1 MAVLKGIFL
10 VTKGPGTCVKAN
22 TEHQFVLVFDSPIE
36 SNDAT
41 LLRCQ
46 LYDEIFQI
54 DYTFS
59 DIPVSSLTSPTE
71 EELKSTFIPIYESNK
86 YIRILTMNFPE
97 RLAGG
102 TFRMEIMVSKDP
114 TSIEGWGNPIEI
126 AKEDL
131 EKRKNDKLK
140 RYFNKELELLSRK
153 ILKKEV
159 SEQTMPSEPLP
170 RILFAQVEEGYFSVN
185 ITVKSAVEDAPKIGD
200 IYFADDEN
208 IKFGMKTS
216 VRGSATY
223 KKNEI
228 IITHIHTRGLYG
240 ANIYAVTAFRDKNK
254 ITSTIRV
261 KDNTAIYIPSLS
273 APSGLFNIDIYI
285 DMQISVV
292 INRMSKK
299 KISYTYD
306 CNNFEN
312 KPIST
317 TAVYTSLGG
326 DVYPTE
332 SSETK
337 CKVEF
342 RPTLK
347 YDGTFGFS
355 WYRFGDM
362 KVLEKTS
369 SKIRNTRLGAK
380 QVDSNGNPVY
390 KNGKQ
395 VVNPYEFDRI
405 TDLNDQPFINI
416 MGYHY
421 EIVKGATGKSQKIIV
436 QNGNKSSPHR
446 DFKPDYQMSKNH
458 RYDYH
463 RIEMPNIY
471 VADPSDS
478 ADPKKPENEYY
489 IPWMTL
495 CKDVEVELQLLM
507 VIKEQPEKLIFNFD
521 NPKVLSDGFM
531 TINGK
536 NSPLEILWPSVT
548 LMNANNSI
556 KIKCLKEF
564 SRQLRLCVYAEV
576 SDPKSTNKSITHL
589 CGAVNIL
596 PNDISHQRK
605 IKVVL
610 FNIKTNINGSK
621 LEGINANNSSKKDK
635 EDVLRKFLR
644 QAYITPQI
652 EVVDLDLV
660 DLNTN
665 ITDQGYTEFCDTNLS
680 ALDYDKCTREEKNGL
695 INLSTYLQRKVRER
709 YDRTYDKCFKIFFS
723 PERFCADHKLTGTA
737 GYSAG
742 EKFTICVAWGGAH
755 TSTHELLHSLGLPHT
770 FDGSTS
776 RAKYVYE
783 DGMTDN
789 LMDYCS
795 FSGIKAKSLFLWQW
809 QAINIK
815 L

>member
-140 RYFNKELELLSRK
+140 RYFHKELELLSRK

-342 RPTLK
+342 RPTLN

-362 KVLEKTS
+362 KFMEKTPIITNS
-369 SKIRNTRLGAK
+369 VRLGTQ
-380 QVDSNGNPVY
+380 QVDSKGVPVY
-390 KNGKQ
+390 
-395 VVNPYEFDRI
+395 VNNQPVIIPYIFKRI
-405 TDLNDQPFINI
+405 TPLNDQPFIDI
-416 MGYHY
+416 MGNHY
-421 EIVKGATGKSQKIIV
+421 ETVKDAFGKKQKIVV
-436 QNGNKSSPHR
+436 QNGNNSSPHR
-446 DFKPDYQMSKNH
+446 EFKTDYQMSKKH

-463 RIEMPNIY
+463 RIDMPNVY
-471 VADPSDS
+471 VTDPTDL
-478 ADPKKPENEYY
+478 ADPKKPENQYY
-489 IPWMTL
+489 VPWMTI
-495 CKDVEVELQLLM
+495 CKGVEAELQLMM
-507 VIKEQPEKLIFNFD
+507 VIKEQPEKLIFDFD
-521 NPKVLSDGFM
+521 NPKALNDGFM

-536 NSPLEILWPSVT
+536 NTPLEIMYPSVT
-548 LMNANNSI
+548 SMDVATSI

-564 SRQLRLCVYAEV
+564 SKQLRLCVYTEV
-576 SDPKSTNKSITHL
+576 SDPKDTANNIIHL

-596 PNDISHQRK
+596 PNDISHQRS
-605 IKVVL
+605 IKVVF
-610 FNIKTNINGSK
+610 FNVITNINGHTAQ
-621 LEGINANNSSKKDK
+621 GIKCNNISQDVRVRTLKKY
-635 EDVLRKFLR
+635 LG
-644 QAYITPQI
+644 QAYVDSDI
-652 EVVDLDLV
+652 EVKD
-660 DLNTN
+660 
-665 ITDQGYTEFCDTNLS
+665 
-680 ALDYDKCTREEKNGL
+680 
-695 INLSTYLQRKVRER
+695 INLIDSVTTVTDSEYLNFCVADNGNPKKQLISNNKNRELEDFLEKKMLSN
-709 YDRTYDKCFKIFFS
+709 YNDDYKYYFKIFFIPDEHMRLNGFS
-723 PERFCADHKLTGTA
+723 SKTRDRFTVCFF
-737 GYSAG
+737 SALS
-742 EKFTICVAWGGAH
+742 ETPV
-755 TSTHELLHSLGLPHT
+755 HELLHALGLPHT

-783 DGMTDN
+783 DNKTNN
-789 LMDYCS
+789 LMDYSHLCIPS
-795 FSGIKAKSLFLWQW
+795 ISRRSLFHWQW

-815 L
+815 C